1 MERDD
6 QHYVGEMEGAG
17 RKVRWGMVVDL
28 RRCIGCHACSVA
40 CKAENEV
47 PVGVYRAWVK
57 YVDKGTY
64 PNVTRQFLPRL
75 CNHCKSPSCVRVCP
89 TKATYKRGDGAVV
102 VDNGKCIGCRS
113 CMTACP
119 YDARFLNAVTKTADK
134 CTFCV
139 HRIEKGLLPA
149 CVQSCL
155 GRARIFGDL
164 NDPGSEISLYVGKN
178 PVKQLNPATGN
189 DPSVFY
195 IGLDEYVEALRGGIT
210 SMTGTEGSLEQKGVI

>member
-1 MERDD
+1 MPRLVTGMVAAVKWRFFMERDD
-6 QHYVGEMEGAG
+6 QHYVGEKEGAG

-102 VDNGKCIGCRS
+102 VDNSK
-113 CMTACP
+113 
-119 YDARFLNAVTKTADK
+119 
-134 CTFCV
+134 
-139 HRIEKGLLPA
+139 
-149 CVQSCL
+149 
-155 GRARIFGDL
+155 
-164 NDPGSEISLYVGKN
+164 
-178 PVKQLNPATGN
+178 
-189 DPSVFY
+189 
-195 IGLDEYVEALRGGIT
+195 
-210 SMTGTEGSLEQKGVI
+210 

>member
-1 MERDD
+1 
-6 QHYVGEMEGAG
+6 
-17 RKVRWGMVVDL
+17 MVVDL

-40 CKAENEV
+40 CKAENDV

-57 YVDKGTY
+57 YVDKGVY

-149 CVQSCL
+149 CVH
-155 GRARIFGDL
+155 
-164 NDPGSEISLYVGKN
+164 DPGSEISRYVARN

-195 IGLDEYVEALRGGIT
+195 IGLEEYVEALRGGVT
-210 SMTGTEGSLEQKGVI
+210 SITGTEGSLAQRGVI

>member
-1 MERDD
+1 MKRND
-6 QHYVGEMEGAG
+6 QHYVGEKAG
-17 RKVRWGMVVDL
+17 VGKDVRWGMVVDL

-102 VDNGKCIGCRS
+102 VDNALCIGCRS

-119 YDARFLNAVTKTADK
+119 YDARFINPVTDTADK

-164 NDPGSEISLYVGKN
+164 NDPKSEISLYVAKN
-178 PVKQLNPATGN
+178 PVKQLKPSTGN

-195 IGLDEYVEALRGGIT
+195 IGLEEFVESMRGGVT
-210 SMTGTEGSLEQKGVI
+210 SVTGVEREV

>member
-1 MERDD
+1 MKRND
-6 QHYVGEMEGAG
+6 QHYVGVKAG
-17 RKVRWGMVVDL
+17 VGKDVRWGMVVDL

-57 YVDKGTY
+57 YVDKGAY

-102 VDNGKCIGCRS
+102 VDNGLCIGCRS

-119 YDARFLNAVTKTADK
+119 YDARFINPVTDTADK

-164 NDPGSEISLYVGKN
+164 NDPKSEISLYVAKN
-178 PVKQLNPATGN
+178 PVKQLKPSTGN

-195 IGLDEYVEALRGGIT
+195 IGLEEYVESMRGGVT
-210 SMTGTEGSLEQKGVI
+210 SVTGVEREV